1 MIETERYMSPV
12 WAEREY
18 FHMKKQVLIHA
29 IAALTVVCMLCG
41 SLMGCGTMKTPFI
54 PSDRAVMSQEVYT
67 FGSYTYQLYDDDTVL
82 LVDYSGNETNLVI
95 PDTIDG
101 KTVTG
106 IGNGTF
112 LSNTAIQSVKLNK
125 SLETIEAYAFC
136 ACTSLTQV
144 TFGTKIW
151 RIGEMAFE
159 ETPWL
164 VGQTDD
170 FVVVGDSV
178 LIKYQG
184 KSNDVVIPDGI
195 KHISSAFGA
204 HSSLVSV
211 EMGADVLTVG
221 DYAFAYTPTLRRV
234 ILGENVTCIGNYAFD
249 GCTYLPNIRIPDRV
263 ETIGNYAFNDCNY
276 LVEIS
281 LGSSLREIGQY
292 AFKYCSRL
300 MSVTMPATVERI
312 ASYAFADC
320 YSLTLVYYGGTQEQF
335 DALGLEGSNVH
346 LKEAHIIYESN
357 GGLR

>member
-1 MIETERYMSPV
+1 
-12 WAEREY
+12 
-18 FHMKKQVLIHA
+18 MKKQTVIHMVAGLMA
-29 IAALTVVCMLCG
+29 ICLLCG
-41 SLMGCGTMKTPFI
+41 SLAGCGVKAPFI
-54 PSDRAVMSQEVYT
+54 PSERAVAGQELYT

-82 LVDYSGNETNLVI
+82 LVDYSGSETNLVI

-106 IGNGTF
+106 IGNSAF
-112 LSNTAIQSVKLNK
+112 LSNTSIQSLKLNK

-136 ACTSLTQV
+136 ACTSLTQI
-144 TFGTKIW
+144 TFGNKLW

-184 KSNDVVIPDGI
+184 QSNDVIIPDGI
-195 KHISSAFGA
+195 KHISAAFA
-204 HSSLVSV
+204 KSTSVVSV

-221 DYAFAYTPTLRRV
+221 DYAFAFNTALRRV
-234 ILGENVTCIGNYAFD
+234 IIGENVTRIGSYAFD
-249 GCTYLPNIRIPDRV
+249 GCTYLPYIVIPDRV
-263 ETIGNYAFNDCNY
+263 EYIGDYAFNECNY
-276 LVEIS
+276 LVDIS
-281 LGSSLREIGQY
+281 LGKSLRHIGQY

-300 MSVTMPATVERI
+300 MSVTIPATVERI
-312 ASYAFADC
+312 TAYAFADC

-346 LKEAHIIYESN
+346 LKDAHIIYESN
-357 GGLR
+357 GGQ